1 MNAFPLIVVS
11 LFSVVFLTECSARP
25 HASAEETAA
34 CHEYHAMMTAPLPP
48 DVMRRM
54 ETDCMRSKEKW
65 KAVPP

>member
-1 MNAFPLIVVS
+1 MNAFQLIAVS
-11 LFSVVFLTECSARP
+11 LSSVIFLTECSARP
-25 HASAEETAA
+25 HASADETVA

-54 ETDCMRSKEKW
+54 EADCMRLKEQW